1 MIYRVKIV
9 SYFRSPAAAIA
20 ARCCRSMHCRTCT
33 TAPVLN
39 RRYSG
44 ESLCR
49 HHFVSAVEKTVRR
62 ELRKQVVALETNGA
76 PLRRVAVALSGGKD
90 STVALHLVQ
99 VWAGARR
106 LELVALAVDEGI
118 AGYRPPALECARRCC
133 DALGVELLVSGYRDL
148 IGMGLDELLQMQPP
162 AGSPCSPCGI
172 LRRRALNLAA
182 RDAGVDALVLGHNLD
197 DCAQTVLM
205 NHTRGDVARLQRM
218 APHLYRQPGMV
229 PRLLPLRRIPEQ
241 EVYLLALLQGWEFHD
256 GDCPH
261 AAEAQRNLFREL
273 LLQLEQAQP
282 GTRHGLLRGMD
293 RLRETLSSPQPLAN
307 CPTCGEP
314 AGGEGECQFC
324 RQFGAFAV

>member
-1 MIYRVKIV
+1 MGCRV
-9 SYFRSPAAAIA
+9 
-20 ARCCRSMHCRTCT
+20 CT
-33 TAPVLN
+33 SEPVIS

-44 ESLCR
+44 ERLCR
-49 HHFVSAVEKTVRR
+49 HHFVSAVEKAVQR
-62 ELRKQVVALETNGA
+62 ELRKQVTALETNGA
-76 PLRRVAVALSGGKD
+76 QLQRVAVALSGGKD

-99 VWAGARR
+99 AWAGARR
-106 LELVALAVDEGI
+106 LEMVALAVDEGI
-118 AGYRPPALECARRCC
+118 AGYRSSALKCARSCC
-133 DALGVELLVSGYRDL
+133 DALGVELRVSSYHDL
-148 IGMGLDELLQMQPP
+148 IGIGLDEMLQVQPP
-162 AGSPCSPCGI
+162 AGSACSPCGI
-172 LRRRALNLAA
+172 LRRRALNFAA
-182 RDAGVDALVLGHNLD
+182 RDAGVDALVMGHNLD

-218 APHLYRQPGMV
+218 APHLHRQPGMV

-261 AAEAQRNLFREL
+261 AAKAQRNLFREL
-273 LLQLEQAQP
+273 LLQLEHAQP
-282 GTRHGLLRGMD
+282 GTRYGLLRGMD
-293 RLRETLSSPQPLAN
+293 RLRESLAPPQPLAN